1 MPYVEVGKENSGEIE
16 LYYND
21 HGSGKPVVLI
31 HGWPLNGAS
40 WEKQTLALLESG
52 HRVVSYDR
60 RGFGK
65 SSRPT
70 TGYDYDTFADDL
82 HKLVSKTGLRDFTLV
97 GFSMGG
103 GEVARYIGKYGTRN
117 VKGAVFISAVPP
129 FLAKTADNPQGI
141 DQSIFDGMKFGIK
154 QDRLAFLSKFLADFY
169 NVDVLKGKSVS
180 DQVVQWSWNAAAVA
194 SPRGTIDCVTA
205 FGTTDFRKDL
215 ARVDVPTLVIHGTED
230 RIVPFP
236 ISGKKTSEMIK
247 GSKLVA
253 LDGAPHGL
261 IWTHADQVNRELID
275 FLGIQQKGQEQAK
288 VMAAQ

>member
-1 MPYVEVGKENSGEIE
+1 LPYFEVGKENSGEIE

-40 WEKQTLALLESG
+40 WEKQTLALLDSG
-52 HRVVSYDR
+52 HRVISYDR

-70 TGYDYDTFADDL
+70 IGYDYDTFADDL
-82 HKLVSKTGLRDFTLV
+82 HKLASKLGLRDFTLV

-103 GEVARYIGKYGTRN
+103 GEVARYIGKHGTKN
-117 VKGAVFISAVPP
+117 VAGAVFISAVPP
-129 FLAKTADNPQGI
+129 FLLKTSDNPQGV
-141 DQSIFDGMKFGIK
+141 DKSIFDGMKFAIS

-169 NVDVLKGKSVS
+169 NVDVLKGKSVT
-180 DQVVQWSWNAAAVA
+180 DQVVQWSWNAAASA

-205 FGTTDFRKDL
+205 FGGTDFRKDL
-215 ARVDVPTLVIHGTED
+215 EKIDVPTLVIHGTED
-230 RIVPFP
+230 RIVPFA
-236 ISGKKTSEMIK
+236 ISGQKTADAVK

-253 LDGAPHGL
+253 IDGAPHGL
-261 IWTHADQVNRELID
+261 IWTHADQANKALLD
-275 FLGIQQKGQEQAK
+275 FVGAPSKPETAK
-288 VMAAQ
+288 VAAR